1 MKKIFLTALIVFYG
15 CSVSLTARERTLLEK
30 IEAAKTV
37 CNTAS
42 ALSSKG
48 AKSNQELAV
57 LQEYSQITVI
67 GNDSQYAIIANDDN
81 FNAILGYSDN
91 PFRHSS
97 ATNPGF
103 TWWINAMNET
113 IEQHIQ
119 DGTRP
124 NYIAPSDSHKSEVS
138 ALVQTQWGQNSPYND
153 MTPTYIQN
161 GVENHFVS
169 GCVATAMA
177 QVMKYYDYPAT
188 GNGSKSY
195 RCTMYGSDGSPIS
208 KRLTAN
214 FSAGNYDW
222 KNMLHVYGASYTD
235 EEGSAVA
242 KLMSH
247 CGISVQMDYDI
258 SGSGSYSFRVPEAM
272 SKYFRYSQNLRFYVR
287 NYMNIKEWT
296 DIIFTFLSD
305 GHPILYGGN
314 SKSGGHAFVIDGYD
328 NRGLV
333 HVNWGWNGSQDGYYD
348 LSSLNGFSTGQ
359 EMIPVFIDDKEYEG
373 YSSMFGTTESMR
385 FSMFAGKLNATGD
398 RITNCSPET
407 FNGDFG
413 LIAKP
418 VGAEG
423 KEIILAKETGTCLG
437 YGMEFYIYSINLSF
451 SGVELGELPDGVY
464 RVYMATK
471 STESLKWE
479 PVRSYDKCVNSAI
492 LTIAEGKASLETEAD
507 SGWTTG
513 IENIS
518 TTDYGTSNGSMYS
531 ISGQRV
537 DSSYRGIV
545 IKNGRKYIAR

>member
-1 MKKIFLTALIVFYG
+1 MKKLFLTALFVFYG

-48 AKSNQELAV
+48 AKSNQELSV

-177 QVMKYYDYPAT
+177 QVMKYYNYPTT

-214 FSAGNYDW
+214 FSTGNYDW
-222 KNMLHVYGASYTD
+222 NNMLHVYGASYTD
-235 EEGSAVA
+235 EEASAVA

-305 GHPILYGGN
+305 GHPVLYGGN

-359 EMIPVFIDDKEYEG
+359 EMIPVFIDDKEYDG

-385 FSMFAGKLNATGD
+385 FSMFAGKLNASGN

-418 VGAEG
+418 IGTND
-423 KEIILAKETGTCLG
+423 KEILLAKETSTCLG
-437 YGMEFYIYSINLSF
+437 YGMDFYIYSINLNF
-451 SGVELGELPDGVY
+451 PGVELANLQEGAY
-464 RVYMATK
+464 RVYFASK
-471 STESLKWE
+471 SSESQKWE
-479 PVRSYDKCVNSAI
+479 PVRSYDERVNSAI
-492 LTIAEGKASLETEAD
+492 ITISDGKILLEDEYN

-518 TTDYGTSNGSMYS
+518 NAKYGSNDTMFS
-531 ISGQRV
+531 ITGQLV

-545 IKNGRKYIAR
+545 IKNGKKYIVK